1 MLFFM
6 KKSINSICDRFIQM
20 LSKHGTDLTA
30 IIKQTRAAK
39 SRQSGH
45 GLMMS
50 DRPSSSPY
58 EILTTLLA
66 G

>member
-6 KKSINSICDRFIQM
+6 KISIISIFDIFSQM
-20 LSKHGTDLTA
+20 LNKHSTDLTA

-50 DRPSSSPY
+50 GSRCLS
-58 EILTTLLA
+58 TLN
-66 G
+66 